1 MNRELKLPT
10 PEELEKVA
18 KMMGFPNAAAL
29 RMADP
34 PSDPVLTAVRERT
47 AELQALWTAQQQ
59 REARWGVQDSYITLS
74 ADDIEAESK
83 RNAQYVA
90 ATNAIRECAPVVPL
104 LLGLIANSSVQEVL
118 TVLVYDDQKVKDNLA
133 FDVTREIISHERFEL
148 SYYLGGLV
156 TPALILRAVHALSSG
171 AWRATEYA
179 ASRSRAYKE
188 DCKMPPFPELA
199 FSTGSGSLPVHW
211 NEAFEALWPFASAA
225 YAGNDTKFHEDYEQT
240 YLTK

>member
-29 RMADP
+29 RLADP

-47 AELQALWTAQQQ
+47 AELQALWIASQQ
-59 REARWGVQDSYITLS
+59 RHRESDVQGSDVAMS
-74 ADDIEAESK
+74 AADIEAESK

-104 LLGLIANSSVQEVL
+104 LLGLIVNSSVQEIL

-133 FDVTREIISHERFEL
+133 FEVTREIISHEHFEL
-148 SYYLGGLV
+148 TYYLGGLV
-156 TPALILRAVHALSSG
+156 TPALMLRAVHALNST

-199 FSTGSGSLPVHW
+199 FSTGSGSLPVHA
-211 NEAFEALWPFASAA
+211 NEAIEVLWPFAFAA
-225 YAGNDTKFHEDYEQT
+225 YAGNETSFHEDYEQT